1 MYVKKDEHVEA
12 HFLVCFVA
20 LVIMRILEQ
29 MLRKKHTVRQ
39 IRNSLINYSCSYLEQ
54 NYYLFD
60 YRDDVI
66 RSFESVFGFDL
77 GKKIMSQAEIKKI
90 LQYKK

>member
-1 MYVKKDEHVEA
+1 
-12 HFLVCFVA
+12 
-20 LVIMRILEQ
+20 
-29 MLRKKHTVRQ
+29 
-39 IRNSLINYSCSYLEQ
+39 LEQ

-66 RSFESVFGFDL
+66 KSIESVFGFDL
-77 GKKIMSQAEIKKI
+77 SKKIMSQSEIKKI